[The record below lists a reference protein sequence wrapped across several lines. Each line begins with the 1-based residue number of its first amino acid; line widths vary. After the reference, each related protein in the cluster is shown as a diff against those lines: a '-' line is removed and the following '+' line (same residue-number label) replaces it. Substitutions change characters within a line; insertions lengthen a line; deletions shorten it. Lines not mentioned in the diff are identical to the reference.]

1 MAETVR
7 TPTID
12 DVPSGRGGRRCVHPM
27 PPAARLGALVG
38 GLLVAVAV
46 AVGGANTAG
55 AQQAPGGDQGVSDAQ
70 AKADQ
75 AAGAYLD
82 ALTKSQQVDAEIV
95 QIEQN
100 VATLEQRYTE
110 LRSDA
115 QVRAVEAYKRS
126 GTPIA
131 VLLGDEAPGMDGA
144 RRTVLL
150 DYLNARDDTTVGQYR
165 KVRDG
170 LQTRQHELKDA
181 QVQQAAVVAQLKGEE
196 DRLNAELIS
205 AQNKRRA
212 AAGAPASSILALGNY
227 VPSPGENPHH
237 NDPFLVCTRGIESKG
252 NYQAYNPSGPYYG
265 AYQFD
270 QSTWNATANHDGRG
284 DLVGIDPR
292 NASEYDQDEMA
303 WTLYQWRGNGPW
315 MGRC

>member
-1 MAETVR
+1 MV
-7 TPTID
+7 
-12 DVPSGRGGRRCVHPM
+12 
-27 PPAARLGALVG
+27 RLGAFAFAAA
-38 GLLVAVAV
+38 VAVAV
-46 AVGGANTAG
+46 AVVGANTAG
-55 AQQAPGGDQGVSDAQ
+55 AQQGPGGGDQGVADAQ

-82 ALTKSQQVDAEIV
+82 ALTKSQQVDAEV
-95 QIEQN
+95 LRIEQSIG
-100 VATLEQRYTE
+100 TLEQQFAQ
-110 LRSDA
+110 LRTDA
-115 QVRAVEAYKRS
+115 QVRAIEAYKRS

-150 DYLNARDDTTVGQYR
+150 DYLNARDDTTAGDFR
-165 KVRDG
+165 KVREG
-170 LQTRQHELKDA
+170 LQTRQRDLKEA
-181 QVQQAAVVAQLKGEE
+181 QAQQAEVVNQLKGEE
-196 DRLNAELIS
+196 ERLNAELIS

-212 AAGAPASSILALGNY
+212 AVGAPASASLGPSSNY

-252 NYQAYNPSGPYYG
+252 NYQAYNSSGPYYG

-270 QSTWNATANHDGRG
+270 QGTWNATANHAGRG